1 MATLHVV
8 HWALIW
14 NIHTILCMWIHSIYR
29 ATRWTICWPPTSVR
43 CCPQWTN
50 TLAGA
55 TTSDLP
61 IGRRQMSSSRFC
73 ALLVSTAAG
82 DVPTPTSCGGWVAL
96 VLLAQKNQCSLGKV
110 RLQAAVTPVKVQA
123 NITILTMTWMRMSKV
138 MRMTISDTPSDRLVV
153 LTLGFC
159 SVYSQNVYLTWIV
172 EIKLFYTL
180 FYSLFAVCLFVFM
193 HFAISKSWIKCCGIL
208 IAYLHLL
215 DLNIFSY

>member
-1 MATLHVV
+1 
-8 HWALIW
+8 
-14 NIHTILCMWIHSIYR
+14 MWIHSIYR

-61 IGRRQMSSSRFC
+61 IGRRQMSSSGFC

-96 VLLAQKNQCSLGKV
+96 VLIAQKNQCSLWKV

-123 NITILTMTWMRMSKV
+123 NLTILTTTWMRMSKV

-172 EIKLFYTL
+172 EIKLFYSL
-180 FYSLFAVCLFVFM
+180 FYSLLFFCFYAFC
-193 HFAISKSWIKCCGIL
+193 HFIELDKMLWYFNCISSPAWSKYLFLLINNCSAYKLCESIL
-208 IAYLHLL
+208 LTPWSTL
-215 DLNIFSY
+215 